1 MITVV
6 SRWEN
11 DPNIATLEYRLW
23 RQLSNFGIDRFVFV
37 PKIKELSNLGI
48 EQYDTMEEA
57 LNHVPDG
64 NRVFLESTG
73 HNSMNDLPPRDEDV
87 VFILANVVD
96 TLTLVGTL
104 LKFQGNRTVLDK
116 AAFTLTIYDT
126 DRVTP
131 IRVFDLR
138 EFGVGPSIST
148 ITERLPVSGS
158 PLTP

>member
-87 VFILANVVD
+87 VFILGNSSTNNVKHMKD
-96 TLTLVGTL
+96 
-104 LKFQGNRTVLDK
+104 NESYR
-116 AAFTLTIYDT
+116 INEP
-126 DRVTP
+126 RVTDMYP
-131 IRVFDLR
+131 TCAGAIVLAFWY
-138 EFGVGPSIST
+138 GQ
-148 ITERLPVSGS
+148 
-158 PLTP
+158 